1 MAKYEVFIK
10 PSAAKGLEGV
20 GTKKDRQRIVARIRE
35 FVENPRP
42 PGFQKLSGADKYRVR
57 CGNYRIVYS
66 INDDELLVQVV
77 KIGHRREVYR

>member
-10 PSAAKGLEGV
+10 PSAAKELEGV
-20 GTKKDRQRIVARIRE
+20 GTKKDRQRIITHIRE
-35 FVENPRP
+35 LTENPRP
-42 PGFQKLSGADKYRVR
+42 PGFQKLAGSDKYRLR

-66 INDDELLVQVV
+66 IHDEQLLVQAV

>member
-10 PSAAKGLEGV
+10 PSAAKELEGV

-35 FVENPRP
+35 LTENPRP
-42 PGFQKLSGADKYRVR
+42 PGFQKLSGADKYRIR

-66 INDDELLVQVV
+66 INDDELLVQIA